1 MDKDFAQIGFLI
13 TIITVIILLLVLLLV
28 NLLLTS
34 RNRRLRYEAQM
45 QAIQSK
51 QREELA
57 DIRTEVAEA
66 TLGDVSRDLHDEV
79 GQLLT
84 FCVLQLENLSVSPEE
99 KKHLMLTEIKTS
111 VRDSLDA
118 IRSISRGLSPDYVN
132 NQGLVKSLEQLLER
146 AQIRT
151 GIKTALMVAPNF
163 ILNNETH
170 PIIVFRIIRECVT
183 NALRHGKAS
192 RITIGLTSNPHRAEI
207 SFVDNGIGMQSLSGT
222 TLSLG
227 FKNMQHYASLINGT
241 LTLESTTDKGTE
253 ILLTIPNQIY

>member
-13 TIITVIILLLVLLLV
+13 TIITVVILLLVLLLV

-84 FCVLQLENLSVSPEE
+84 FCVLQLEIYRFLL
-99 KKHLMLTEIKTS
+99 KKK
-111 VRDSLDA
+111 
-118 IRSISRGLSPDYVN
+118 SIL
-132 NQGLVKSLEQLLER
+132 
-146 AQIRT
+146 
-151 GIKTALMVAPNF
+151 
-163 ILNNETH
+163 
-170 PIIVFRIIRECVT
+170 C
-183 NALRHGKAS
+183 
-192 RITIGLTSNPHRAEI
+192 
-207 SFVDNGIGMQSLSGT
+207 
-222 TLSLG
+222 
-227 FKNMQHYASLINGT
+227 
-241 LTLESTTDKGTE
+241 
-253 ILLTIPNQIY
+253 